1 MMSKPRH
8 YWWSYIK
15 AVIRHYPELCR
26 EWEELK
32 TISATPN
39 YDTVGH
45 GSGISKPTEQV
56 ALKLLPRVKQQE
68 FDAVREALEET
79 KAGPDGEHK
88 LELIRLVYWK
98 RTHTVDGAAFQIG
111 IGGHT
116 ARNWHGD
123 FIRLVAVHYG
133 LLTRD
138 EAENMK
144 KRRKYAP
151 QSQKKVLS

>member
-8 YWWSYIK
+8 YWWPYIK

-39 YDTVGH
+39 YDTIGH

-68 FDAVREALEET
+68 FDAVREALQEIEQ
-79 KAGPDGEHK
+79 KPDGRHK
-88 LELIRLVYWK
+88 IDLIRLVFWK
-98 RTHTVDGAAFQIG
+98 RSHTLTGAAMTIG
-111 IGGHT
+111 ISYRT
-116 ARNWHGD
+116 ARRWQTE
-123 FIRLVAVHYG
+123 FIYLTAEKYG
-133 LLTRD
+133 LYEKL
-138 EAENMK
+138 
-144 KRRKYAP
+144 AP
-151 QSQKKVLS
+151 

>member
-39 YDTVGH
+39 YDVIGH
-45 GSGISKPTEQV
+45 GSGISKPTEQI

-98 RTHTVDGAAFQIG
+98 RTHTVDGAGYAVG
-111 IGGHT
+111 VSACT

-123 FIRLVAVHYG
+123 FVRLVAVKYG
-133 LLTRD
+133 LIDPGDATDAKR
-138 EAENMK
+138 
-144 KRRKYAP
+144 RRKYRP